1 MDVTKGCESIPIY
14 LDNDTTSLGSTKS
27 SLKDV
32 SLFCYCAIGKQLF
45 KNLVSF
51 WVVTLH

>member
-14 LDNDTTSLGSTKS
+14 LDNDTTLLGST

-32 SLFCYCAIGKQLF
+32 SIFCYCAIGKRLF
-45 KNLVSF
+45 KNLLLF

>member
-14 LDNDTTSLGSTKS
+14 LDNDTTLLGST

-32 SLFCYCAIGKQLF
+32 SLFCYCAIGKQLHVF
-45 KNLVSF
+45 KNLLSF

>member
-14 LDNDTTSLGSTKS
+14 LDNHTTLLGST

-45 KNLVSF
+45 KNLLSF